1 MHNDYAELH
10 LFIIWLNAYKARD
23 KILEDIQSR
32 FNIKGVYEIFWST
45 AHFSSNLSRF
55 YGGKL
60 PPGSPKEQRIGK
72 GPFILVVVEDESP
85 AYGERVVRSRR
96 METVNTNMFDA
107 KKLYRS
113 WTEGPDKVPDLVHT
127 TNTPQ
132 ETSHDLTL
140 LLGRSPE
147 DYGSELG
154 RRLPW
159 DGAIKK
165 LSVDLVG
172 AEGWSDINQLFYVLN
187 STIEYVV
194 LRKFES
200 LPGEYPLAHQED
212 IDLLVDNYK
221 EACWIMNAKPVTNLP
236 YRILNEVTIAGQN
249 VRFDLRYV
257 GDDYYDKRWE
267 ENILKNRVLEPG
279 GFYRLNDEDYF
290 YTLLYHAIIQ
300 KPVMSDDYRKK
311 LTKMADNR
319 GISGVDKIVLDA
331 YMKKEEYKYVK
342 PVDKSV
348 YYNEEV
354 VGGIIN
360 RMRRCK
366 RFASQAVR
374 WGINK
379 LWG

>member
-1 MHNDYAELH
+1 MNKELH
-10 LFIIWLNAYKARD
+10 LFIIWLNAYSARD
-23 KILEDIQSR
+23 NIIEDILSK
-32 FNIKGVYEIFWST
+32 FTIKDVYEICWSSE
-45 AHFSSNLSRF
+45 HFSSNLSRF

-72 GPFILVVVEDESP
+72 GPFTLVVVEDESP
-85 AYGERVVRSRR
+85 AYGERLVSGRR
-96 METVNTNMFDA
+96 MEMVNTNLFDA
-107 KKLYRS
+107 KMLYRS
-113 WTEGPDKVPDLVHT
+113 WTEGPDNVTDRIHT

-140 LLGRSPE
+140 LLGRNPE
-147 DYGSELG
+147 DYGSERG
-154 RRLPW
+154 RLPR
-159 DGAIKK
+159 DGTIKK
-165 LSVDLVG
+165 LNMDLVG
-172 AEGWSDINQLFYVLN
+172 ADGWSDINQLFYVLN

-267 ENILKNRVLEPG
+267 ENILKNRVLDTG
-279 GFYRLNDEDYF
+279 GFYRLNDKNYF

-300 KPVMSDDYRKK
+300 KPVMSDDYRQK
-311 LTKMADNR
+311 LTKMANWLDIR
-319 GISGVDKIVLDA
+319 GIDKTILDN
-331 YMKKEEYKYVK
+331 YMDRMGYEYTE

-348 YYNEEV
+348 CYRQELV
-354 VGGIIN
+354 KG
-360 RMRRCK
+360 
-366 RFASQAVR
+366 
-374 WGINK
+374 NK
-379 LWG
+379 LRTQNLLLALLHAMKRGMRKL